1 MIRSQE
7 KGALSLIIVRRASYT
22 CCRHFA
28 YIDSGS
34 LKPSNVVTVVPTV
47 VCLVDVGLVAVSILM
62 CTYLVLRIAGSSKSH
77 DCNVQDTRY
86 KIQETLFKVGIQF

>member
-7 KGALSLIIVRRASYT
+7 KGALSLVIVRRASYT

-34 LKPSNVVTVVPTV
+34 LKPSNVVTVVSTV
-47 VCLVDVGLVAVSILM
+47 VCLVAVGLVAVSILM
-62 CTYLVLRIAGSSKSH
+62 CTYLV
-77 DCNVQDTRY
+77 Q
-86 KIQETLFKVGIQF
+86 FKASRMYSRVVSR